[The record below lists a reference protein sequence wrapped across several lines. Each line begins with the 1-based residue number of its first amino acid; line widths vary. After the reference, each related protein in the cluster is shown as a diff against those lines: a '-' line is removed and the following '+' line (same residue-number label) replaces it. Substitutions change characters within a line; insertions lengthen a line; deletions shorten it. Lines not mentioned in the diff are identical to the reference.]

1 MYSSP
6 PLHGALLVYRVLS
19 SPVLL
24 KRWSQDILEVSKRF
38 LEIRKTL
45 KEKLLDMK
53 TPGNWDHIV
62 NQIGMFSYTG
72 LNGKFSV

>member
-1 MYSSP
+1 M
-6 PLHGALLVYRVLS
+6 HGALLVHRVLS
-19 SPVLL
+19 SPDKF
-24 KRWSQDILEVSKRF
+24 KRWCQELSSISRRI

-53 TPGNWDHIV
+53 TLGNWDHIV

-72 LNGKFSV
+72 LNGKKS